1 MPTSYFFDNAVSS
14 NLFIFLPPAYAGIL
28 SRTIR
33 TVMCRLPAGTS
44 VQSVSGSA
52 YNIASLSDT
61 AVSAADTAA
70 YPAFSGR
77 QCGQTG

>member
-1 MPTSYFFDNAVSS
+1 
-14 NLFIFLPPAYAGIL
+14 
-28 SRTIR
+28 
-33 TVMCRLPAGTS
+33 MCQLPADTS

-52 YNIASLSDT
+52 YNTASLSDI

-70 YPAFSGR
+70 YPAFSDK